1 MNEIKQLMGDNGPG
15 RHRKTKKAK
24 ETWTGTENF
33 SGGYTTINEKG
44 DELILGPT
52 GMVVANNP
60 STMNIMTDLNN
71 IKRNLS
77 QLRFGNSE
85 NGKAPT
91 NNIVINI
98 GNISNRSEVDYLV
111 SQIDT
116 LDLS

>member
-1 MNEIKQLMGDNGPG
+1 
-15 RHRKTKKAK
+15 
-24 ETWTGTENF
+24 
-33 SGGYTTINEKG
+33 
-44 DELILGPT
+44 
-52 GMVVANNP
+52 MVVANNP

-85 NGKAPT
+85 NGKATT